1 MMKGENRLMHQSQS
15 QRLGHKTKTLLV
27 AVGFSCISVSSFAA
41 TQTCA
46 AYELA
51 KAGADA
57 AYKQEVERINNA
69 AKSESSTSDS
79 LGQCLGSLSVS
90 LKIPQFPTISDIID
104 KVKDEVCN
112 TVKSKINEKWGS
124 LTNTT
129 LDPWSTISS
138 RLPDTSGILPN
149 ASSKNVQLNNP
160 AAASGSG
167 EDANSDAFPFHL

>member
-1 MMKGENRLMHQSQS
+1 MHQSLS
-15 QRLGHKTKTLLV
+15 QHLGRKTKTLLL
-27 AVGFSCISVSSFAA
+27 AAGVGFFSVNTLAA

-46 AYELA
+46 AYDLA

-79 LGQCLGSLSVS
+79 LGQCLGSMSVS
-90 LKIPQFPTISDIID
+90 LKIPQFPSIGDIID
-104 KVKDEVCN
+104 KVKEQVCN
-112 TVKSKINEKWGS
+112 TVKSTINEKWGS
-124 LTNTT
+124 LSNTT

-149 ASSKNVQLNNP
+149 ASSSNVQLNSP

>member
-1 MMKGENRLMHQSQS
+1 MHQSQS

-69 AKSESSTSDS
+69 AKANPVRLILSDS
-79 LGQCLGSLSVS
+79 AWGRYRYHLKSHSFRLSA
-90 LKIPQFPTISDIID
+90 
-104 KVKDEVCN
+104 
-112 TVKSKINEKWGS
+112 
-124 LTNTT
+124 T
-129 LDPWSTISS
+129 LLI
-138 RLPDTSGILPN
+138 R
-149 ASSKNVQLNNP
+149 
-160 AAASGSG
+160 
-167 EDANSDAFPFHL
+167 

>member
-1 MMKGENRLMHQSQS
+1 MHQSQS

-90 LKIPQFPTISDIID
+90 LKIPPFPSISDIID

-167 EDANSDAFPFHL
+167 EDANSDVLPFHL

>member
-1 MMKGENRLMHQSQS
+1 MHQSQS

-69 AKSESSTSDS
+69 AKANPVRLILSTVP
-79 LGQCLGSLSVS
+79 GVA
-90 LKIPQFPTISDIID
+90 I
-104 KVKDEVCN
+104 
-112 TVKSKINEKWGS
+112 
-124 LTNTT
+124 
-129 LDPWSTISS
+129 
-138 RLPDTSGILPN
+138 GIT
-149 ASSKNVQLNNP
+149 
-160 AAASGSG
+160 
-167 EDANSDAFPFHL
+167 

>member
-1 MMKGENRLMHQSQS
+1 MHQSQS

-79 LGQCLGSLSVS
+79 LGQCLGRYRYHLKSHSFRLSA
-90 LKIPQFPTISDIID
+90 
-104 KVKDEVCN
+104 
-112 TVKSKINEKWGS
+112 
-124 LTNTT
+124 T
-129 LDPWSTISS
+129 LLI
-138 RLPDTSGILPN
+138 R
-149 ASSKNVQLNNP
+149 
-160 AAASGSG
+160 
-167 EDANSDAFPFHL
+167 